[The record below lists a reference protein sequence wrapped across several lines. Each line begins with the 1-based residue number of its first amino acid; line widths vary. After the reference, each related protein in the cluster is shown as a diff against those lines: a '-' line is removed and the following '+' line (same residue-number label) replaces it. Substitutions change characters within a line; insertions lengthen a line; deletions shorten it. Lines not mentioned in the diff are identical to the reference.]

1 MCKSTSADKIRY
13 ELMERVAIKLKNQI
27 CKQEKSFIPQLKCPE
42 SPPESGMLVTFTNMD
57 SDNDYAV
64 AKDIVQS
71 GQSGEDWDAFRH
83 GKGSWPDD
91 ERKSWKQ
98 YRNYSLDKLIEM
110 MESYKRTNGISLL
123 NTFHPT
129 FLPHMMAYYVR
140 NHFLSAS
147 AAQPARPINRLP
159 MVRKA

>member
-1 MCKSTSADKIRY
+1 
-13 ELMERVAIKLKNQI
+13 
-27 CKQEKSFIPQLKCPE
+27 
-42 SPPESGMLVTFTNMD
+42 MD

-71 GQSGEDWDAFRH
+71 GHSGEDWDAFRH

-110 MESYKRTNGISLL
+110 MESYKRTKGISLL

-129 FLPHMMAYYVR
+129 FLPHMMAYYRYVR

-147 AAQPARPINRLP
+147 AGQPAY
-159 MVRKA
+159 KAQYDQAHQSSTHGKKSIICFHSSLFALFLSFPVYYHLFDVLCGCQRY